1 MENAKTY
8 LTPLARL
15 LLASLFVWAGF
26 GKLMNPAGT
35 AQYFASL
42 SVPVPNIAVWVV
54 MIVELVGGLML
65 LVGFQA
71 RWVALA
77 LAIFCLI
84 TGFAIHLPGGDLP
97 NMINFYKNVSIIG
110 GFLLLY
116 VTGAG
121 KYSLDARIG
130 LG

>member
-54 MIVELVGGLML
+54 MIVELVGGLL
-65 LVGFQA
+65 LLAGFQA
-71 RWVALA
+71 RWAAMALA
-77 LAIFCLI
+77 LWCRFRRR
-84 TGFAIHLPGGDLP
+84 LPERRRSIQ
-97 NMINFYKNVSIIG
+97 INFG
-110 GFLLLY
+110 QMRRR
-116 VTGAG
+116 GARA
-121 KYSLDARIG
+121 LRRAAAAQ
-130 LG
+130 L